1 LNPELA
7 TGGSSTAMRTIPLCD
22 AELFTFDI
30 PSLRLVACKK
40 ILGTGAARCVPYRQH
55 EFTIAASRVV
65 KGAGLRPDFWYG
77 HPDALDRARPVLDT
91 FAKSV
96 FHLGDVRAGA
106 TMKLVVNSLGVS
118 LNVAISEAL
127 VLAERAGLD
136 REATYEVFESSA
148 VSAPHVKHKREA
160 LLRPGDFPVAGLAL
174 TAKDQELIHDL
185 AEQTGTRM
193 DQAESGRKLVAEA
206 VAAGLAER
214 DVSEVAEFLRNM

>member
-1 LNPELA
+1 
-7 TGGSSTAMRTIPLCD
+7 MRTIPLCD
-22 AELFTFDI
+22 AELFTSDI

-96 FHLGDVRAGA
+96 LHLGDVKAGA

-127 VLAERAGLD
+127 VLAERGGLD

-148 VSAPHVKHKREA
+148 VSAPYVKHKREA
-160 LLRPGDFPVAGLAL
+160 FLRPGDFPVAFSLAL
-174 TAKDQELIHDL
+174 TAKDQELIIHDL

-193 DQAESGRKLVAEA
+193 GQAESGRKLVVAEA
-206 VAAGLAER
+206 VAAGLAES
-214 DVSEVAEFLRNM
+214 DVSEVAEFLRNMSDPMLRAPCL